1 MKGKVDLGRL
11 IYEIPLACAISADVP
26 AKRYVLGKHCLIG
39 AKYALRSLATARYAN
54 ELQINC
60 SKEVKWN
67 ILSFPNH

>member
-1 MKGKVDLGRL
+1 MKEKVDLGRL
-11 IYEIPLACAISADVP
+11 IYKIPLACAISADVP

-39 AKYALRSLATARYAN
+39 VQHARRDLPTARYAN